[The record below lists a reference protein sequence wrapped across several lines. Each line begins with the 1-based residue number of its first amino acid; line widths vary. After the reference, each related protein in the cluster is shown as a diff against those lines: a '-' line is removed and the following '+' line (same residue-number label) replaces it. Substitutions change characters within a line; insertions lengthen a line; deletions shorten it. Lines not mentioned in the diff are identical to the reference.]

1 MPPESTPLPWQVFD
15 ASIFFG
21 IVMGATAC
29 IVVNSF
35 IPYYERT
42 NSWAALA
49 WWIHDNIPGYSSICF
64 FQNFAAFNVSW
75 HENPKKVISSYVP
88 PKGIL
93 TQPGMPNFNGSH
105 EKEYEDFLNELVF

>member
-1 MPPESTPLPWQVFD
+1 M
-15 ASIFFG
+15 FF
-21 IVMGATAC
+21 
-29 IVVNSF
+29 
-35 IPYYERT
+35 R
-42 NSWAALA
+42 
-49 WWIHDNIPGYSSICF
+49 
-64 FQNFAAFNVSW
+64 NFAAYNVSW

>member
-1 MPPESTPLPWQVFD
+1 
-15 ASIFFG
+15 
-21 IVMGATAC
+21 MGATAC